1 MRAPEQAQTQ
11 EIAGVILAAGKSSRM
26 KELGLEKNKTALPG
40 PDGKSLIVTAVELF
54 QRKTDPVV
62 VVIGSTPESYPDSV
76 QRSLAEQEEVLF
88 ASVDSDQSGT
98 GHSFA
103 TGVKFLANS
112 GYSPDAVVLGHGD
125 NLMRIPGE
133 VFDGFIEFCKT
144 EQPTIGLVTAM
155 HPDPTNSSAGK
166 ITHDE
171 QGNVTGIVEKK
182 DATQEQKEIPEIN
195 FGLYFMSYLWTLK
208 NIDTIP
214 PSPATGEIYATE
226 LVRMAIEQEKYVQTY
241 PIDYALVGN
250 DVNTPADYQTLLQ
263 SGNSA
268 TLTN

>member
-166 ITHDE
+166 IARDTE
-171 QGNVTGIVEKK
+171 GNVAGIVEKK
-182 DATQEQKEIPEIN
+182 DATPEQRKLDEIN
-195 FGLYFMSYLWTLK
+195 FGLYCMSYLWTLK

-226 LVRMAIEQEKYVQTY
+226 LVRMAIEQGEYVQTY
-241 PIDYALVGN
+241 EIDYALVGN